1 MCSCDFQKY
10 SAALG
15 VHGKINTLTDECV
28 HIYTHFIIFLC
39 GFKGHMKWRPLLC
52 EQVQCIKLQIGSVI
66 TMACSW
72 PCSSKRK
79 SSKDNIV
86 VEMKSDNTEEAILL
100 GVNGEK
106 QQPNDQ
112 VHIWSW
118 TELAKSNSLSTEY
131 QTYQYPTQTFSFV
144 IVCSLQ

>member
-1 MCSCDFQKY
+1 M
-10 SAALG
+10 
-15 VHGKINTLTDECV
+15 
-28 HIYTHFIIFLC
+28 
-39 GFKGHMKWRPLLC
+39 
-52 EQVQCIKLQIGSVI
+52 GSVI

-112 VHIWSW
+112 VHIWFW

>member
-1 MCSCDFQKY
+1 
-10 SAALG
+10 
-15 VHGKINTLTDECV
+15 
-28 HIYTHFIIFLC
+28 
-39 GFKGHMKWRPLLC
+39 
-52 EQVQCIKLQIGSVI
+52 
-66 TMACSW
+66 MACSW

-112 VHIWSW
+112 VRIWSW
-118 TELAKSNSLSTEY
+118 TELAKSNGLSTEY
-131 QTYQYPTQTFSFV
+131 QTYQYPIQTFSFV